1 MNRGKAERCERV
13 LGKFPTCGQKDW
25 SGPVV
30 GVNSVVETRG
40 PSGRS
45 RDAVPEDA
53 FGTERVNGMSGLV
66 DRQPPQHTWP
76 FLYPSQTTVEVGE
89 VESRADRKI
98 V

>member
-1 MNRGKAERCERV
+1 MNREKAERCERE
-13 LGKFPTCGQKDW
+13 LGDFPTCGQNDW

-30 GVNSVVETRG
+30 GVNSVVETRA
-40 PSGRS
+40 RS
-45 RDAVPEDA
+45 RDAVPEDD
-53 FGTERVNGMSGLV
+53 FKTERVNGMSGLV